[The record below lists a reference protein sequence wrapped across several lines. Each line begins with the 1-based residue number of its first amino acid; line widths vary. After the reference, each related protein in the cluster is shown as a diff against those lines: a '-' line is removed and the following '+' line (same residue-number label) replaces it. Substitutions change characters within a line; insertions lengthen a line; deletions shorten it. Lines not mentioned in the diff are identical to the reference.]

1 MENIVLG
8 FVLGACVIGFIA
20 LLMISIRLSFIISEM
35 ATIIK
40 SIYVAV
46 NKIEQMSQVTMQAS
60 ENFVD
65 ALSEAT
71 KDTSDNSSL
80 HFIKMFG
87 SADGKHIAP
96 SVDGLIEKMKRD
108 PNYQNMS
115 DKDIEEIRKLF
126 EDNSDDDDDEDDN
139 QPNEPWK

>member
-8 FVLGACVIGFIA
+8 FVLGASIIGFIA
-20 LLMISIRLSFIISEM
+20 LLMIVIRLSFIISEM

-40 SIYVAV
+40 SMYVSV
-46 NKIEQMSQVTMQAS
+46 NKIEQMSQATMQAS

-65 ALSEAT
+65 ALSEVT
-71 KDTSDNSSL
+71 KDTNDTGNL

-96 SVDGLIEKMKRD
+96 TVDGLIEKMKRD
-108 PNYQNMS
+108 PNYQQMS

-126 EDNSDDDDDEDDN
+126 EDNAEDDDDDD

>member
-8 FVLGACVIGFIA
+8 FILGALVIGFIA
-20 LLMISIRLSFIISEM
+20 LLMMTIRLSFIISEA

-40 SIYVAV
+40 SMYMSI
-46 NKIEQMSQVTMQAS
+46 NKIEQMSQATMQAS

-65 ALSEAT
+65 ALSEAM
-71 KDTSDNSSL
+71 KDTNDTNSL
-80 HFIKMFG
+80 RFIKMFG
-87 SADGKHIAP
+87 SADGKHVSP
-96 SVDGLIEKMKRD
+96 TVDGLIEKMKRD
-108 PNYQNMS
+108 PNYQQMS

-126 EDNSDDDDDEDDN
+126 EDNSEEDDDDD